1 MGSDDLSTQVAGYAD
16 TLHTGPSDEQLEAT
30 TCIRKLLGKE
40 QSPPIDVIVDS
51 EPPIVPKLVEFLGN
65 DDCPDLQFEAAWSLS
80 NIASGTS
87 AHTRAVIDSNAIP
100 ELVRL
105 LSSPKADVQE
115 QVVWA
120 LGNIA
125 GDSPAQRDLVIN
137 HGGIEALVDSMD
149 QRTDVSFLR
158 NAMWCLSNFYRGKPR
173 PHSATIAAALPM
185 VVRMMQHSDNDVKM
199 DALWAISY
207 ASDGSSSCIQSV
219 VDQPGVVQRLIQEC
233 TANTSRAIV
242 TPALR
247 TIGNIVTGSDQQT
260 QLLLDAGA
268 LSAIRTLMTNSTAS
282 LCLKECC
289 WALSNITAGS
299 RSQIQAVIDE
309 GLLAPVINALAT
321 GSNDVKKEA
330 TWVLSNL
337 AEGGSKA
344 HIAAAV
350 EAGCIPPMV
359 ACLRHEPRIR
369 TIALA
374 GLDNIAK
381 AAPATPPPDA
391 QHDAHQGERQRLYAE
406 LTEVRGILST
416 MRSRTSGRISNELRA
431 SLEKH
436 SFPEAKKQAVPAIQ
450 RRIAELTESLAA
462 LPQQAQPW
470 REIML
475 CSGLGD
481 MLESSEDDVS
491 DSLISFLE
499 GKDS

>member
-149 QRTDVSFLR
+149 QRTDVPFLG
-158 NAMWCLSNFYRGKPR
+158 NAMWCLGNLIRGKPR

-199 DALWAISY
+199 DALWAIVY

-219 VDQPGVVQRLIQEC
+219 VDQPGVVQHLIQAC
-233 TANTSRAIV
+233 ASTGALAIV
-242 TPALR
+242 APALR
-247 TIGNIVTGSDQQT
+247 AIANILSGSDEQM
-260 QLLLDAGA
+260 QLLLDAD
-268 LSAIRTLMTNSTAS
+268 LLHAIRILMSSDAFVSPNR
-282 LCLKECC
+282 LKECC
-289 WALSNITAGS
+289 WALSMITAGS
-299 RSQIQAVIDE
+299 RSRIQAVIDADLLEHVLRALSYE
-309 GLLAPVINALAT
+309 GR
-321 GSNDVKKEA
+321 GSDDVKEPA
-330 TWVLSNL
+330 MQVLINL
-337 AEGGSKA
+337 AEGGSEEQLQ
-344 HIAAAV
+344 AAL
-350 EAGCIPPMV
+350 EAGCVRPLVNRLQDTPHMRTV
-359 ACLRHEPRIR
+359 TLR
-369 TIALA
+369 
-374 GLDNIAK
+374 GLGSFAK

-391 QHDAHQGERQRLYAE
+391 RRQVTYREAMLNFGLLDVLE
-406 LTEVRGILST
+406 
-416 MRSRTSGRISNELRA
+416 
-431 SLEKH
+431 SLE
-436 SFPEAKKQAVPAIQ
+436 E
-450 RRIAELTESLAA
+450 ED
-462 LPQQAQPW
+462 QQ
-470 REIML
+470 
-475 CSGLGD
+475 
-481 MLESSEDDVS
+481 VT
-491 DSLISFLE
+491 DSLISFLK
-499 GKDS
+499 GNDM